1 MARQPLR
8 CPQVADLLDVVEAMT
23 RFRLALVAAAALALS
38 PPRPARPRSPRRSA
52 SRTSSPVPTSRRK
65 TNPTLPGTAVAF
77 DGSCSRGN
85 ADIGWSSV
93 PPDTWEWN
101 FGDGTTASGTP
112 TPTHTYARPGTYTVT
127 LTESAEYGSDFSASH
142 DVIVLG

>member
-1 MARQPLR
+1 M
-8 CPQVADLLDVVEAMT
+8 PQVAEPAVVVVGMNL
-23 RFRLALVAAAALALS
+23 FRLAVAAVAAGALL
-38 PPRPARPRSPRRSA
+38 PATAGAASYATPHWTPHIFAGADFSA
-52 SRTSSPVPTSRRK
+52 K

-77 DGSCSRGN
+77 DGSCSRAN

-93 PPDTWEWN
+93 PPDTWQWN